1 MKQERKVP
9 MKGFATV
16 AVISILVVSL
26 IAGCGG
32 VCGGVEVYTD
42 SEQVINTTVNQ
53 EFIIALDSNP
63 TTGYGWEASYDE
75 NMLSL
80 EKEEYNPDEKEA
92 GLVGAGGTQYY
103 QFKALKVGETE
114 ITVTY
119 KRSWETEYAEQ
130 KVFTVDIK

>member
-1 MKQERKVP
+1 MKR
-9 MKGFATV
+9 FATV
-16 AVISILVVSL
+16 AMISILAVSL

-32 VCGGVEVYTD
+32 VGVYTD
-42 SEQVINTTVNQ
+42 PGQVINTTVNQ

-63 TTGYGWEASYDE
+63 TTGYDWEASYDE
-75 NMLSL
+75 NMFSL
-80 EKEEYNPDEKEA
+80 EKEEYNPDEKEP

-103 QFKALKVGETE
+103 QFKALKTGETE

-130 KVFTVDIK
+130 KIFTVDIK

>member
-1 MKQERKVP
+1 

-16 AVISILVVSL
+16 AVISILMVSL

-32 VCGGVEVYTD
+32 VDAYTD

-63 TTGYGWEASYDE
+63 TTGYDWEVSYDE
-75 NMLSL
+75 NMISL
-80 EKEEYNPDEKEA
+80 EKEEYNPDEKA
-92 GLVGAGGTQYY
+92 PGLLGAGGTQYY
-103 QFKALKVGETE
+103 RFQALKVGETE

-119 KRSWETEYAEQ
+119 KRSWETGYDEQ

>member
-1 MKQERKVP
+1 

-32 VCGGVEVYTD
+32 VEVYAD
-42 SEQVINTTVNQ
+42 SEQVINTTINQ

-75 NMLSL
+75 DMLSL
-80 EKEEYNPDEKEA
+80 EKRNIIPMKRKRGWFVPV
-92 GLVGAGGTQYY
+92 GLS
-103 QFKALKVGETE
+103 
-114 ITVTY
+114 ITSS
-119 KRSWETEYAEQ
+119 RR
-130 KVFTVDIK
+130 

>member
-1 MKQERKVP
+1 

-16 AVISILVVSL
+16 AVISILMVSL

-32 VCGGVEVYTD
+32 VDAYTD

-53 EFIIALDSNP
+53 EFTIALDSNP
-63 TTGYGWEASYDE
+63 TTGYNWEASYDE

-80 EKEEYNPDEKEA
+80 EKEEYNPDEKA
-92 GLVGAGGTQYY
+92 PGLLGAGGTQYY
-103 QFKALKVGETE
+103 RFQALKVGETE

-119 KRSWETEYAEQ
+119 KRSWETESAEQ

>member
-1 MKQERKVP
+1 

-16 AVISILVVSL
+16 AVISILMVSL

-32 VCGGVEVYTD
+32 VDAYTD

-53 EFIIALDSNP
+53 EFTIALDSNP
-63 TTGYGWEASYDE
+63 TTGYNWEASYDE

-80 EKEEYNPDEKEA
+80 EKEEYNPDTKA
-92 GLVGAGGTQYY
+92 PGLVGAGGTQYY
-103 QFKALKVGETE
+103 QFQALKVGETE

-119 KRSWETEYAEQ
+119 KRPWEPGYDEQ

>member
-1 MKQERKVP
+1 

-26 IAGCGG
+26 IAGCSG
-32 VCGGVEVYTD
+32 VDVYTD

-53 EFIIALDSNP
+53 EFTIALDSNP

-75 NMLSL
+75 DMLSL
-80 EKEEYNPDEKEA
+80 EKEEYNPDVKVP

-103 QFKALKVGETE
+103 QFQALKVGETE

-119 KRSWETEYAEQ
+119 KRSWEPGYDEQ

>member
-1 MKQERKVP
+1 

-32 VCGGVEVYTD
+32 VEVYAD

-80 EKEEYNPDEKEA
+80 EKEEYNPDAKA
-92 GLVGAGGTQYY
+92 PGLVGAGGTQYY
-103 QFKALKVGETE
+103 QFQALKVGETE

-119 KRSWETEYAEQ
+119 KRSWETEYYEQ

>member
-1 MKQERKVP
+1 

-16 AVISILVVSL
+16 AVISILAVSL

-32 VCGGVEVYTD
+32 VAAYTN
-42 SEQVINTTVNQ
+42 SEQLINTTVNQ
-53 EFIIALDSNP
+53 EFTIALDSNP

-80 EKEEYNPDEKEA
+80 EKEEYNPDVKVP

-103 QFKALKVGETE
+103 HFKALKVGETE

-119 KRSWETEYAEQ
+119 KRSWETESAEQ

>member
-1 MKQERKVP
+1 

-16 AVISILVVSL
+16 AVISILMVSL

-32 VCGGVEVYTD
+32 VEVYAD

-80 EKEEYNPDEKEA
+80 EKEEYSPNIVQTKRNRGWLVPV
-92 GLVGAGGTQYY
+92 GLS
-103 QFKALKVGETE
+103 
-114 ITVTY
+114 ITIS
-119 KRSWETEYAEQ
+119 RR
-130 KVFTVDIK
+130 

>member
-1 MKQERKVP
+1 
-9 MKGFATV
+9 MKGVATV
-16 AVISILVVSL
+16 AVISILMVSL

-80 EKEEYNPDEKEA
+80 EKEEYSPNIVQTKRNRGWLVPV
-92 GLVGAGGTQYY
+92 GLS
-103 QFKALKVGETE
+103 
-114 ITVTY
+114 ITIS
-119 KRSWETEYAEQ
+119 RR
-130 KVFTVDIK
+130 

>member
-1 MKQERKVP
+1 

-16 AVISILVVSL
+16 AVISILMVSL

-63 TTGYGWEASYDE
+63 TTGYDWEASYDE
-75 NMLSL
+75 NMISL
-80 EKEEYNPDEKEA
+80 EKEEYNPDAKA
-92 GLVGAGGTQYY
+92 PGLVGAGGTQYY
-103 QFKALKVGETE
+103 QFQALKVGETE

>member
-1 MKQERKVP
+1 

-16 AVISILVVSL
+16 AGISILVVSL

-32 VCGGVEVYTD
+32 VEAYTD

-53 EFIIALDSNP
+53 EFTIALDSNP
-63 TTGYGWEASYDE
+63 TTGYGWEVSYDE

-80 EKEEYNPDEKEA
+80 EKEEYNPDEKEP

-103 QFKALKVGETE
+103 RFQALKVGETE

-130 KVFTVDIK
+130 KVFSVDILAWINS

>member
-1 MKQERKVP
+1 
-9 MKGFATV
+9 MKGFAAV
-16 AVISILVVSL
+16 AVISILVVPL
-26 IAGCGG
+26 IAG
-32 VCGGVEVYTD
+32 CGGVEVYTD

-63 TTGYGWEASYDE
+63 TTGYDWEASYDE

-80 EKEEYNPDEKEA
+80 GKKEYKPYKTEHAPI
-92 GLVGAGGTQYY
+92 GSGGTDYY
-103 QFKALKVGETE
+103 QFKALKVGGTE